1 MAGLQW
7 QVTCKR
13 MAVQCKLQ
21 RSTMQFKHHLA
32 VLMLCALCLQDSG
45 QPGGMAGLQNLGNS
59 CYLNAAVQCLAHT
72 GLFRTMFLTTAY
84 QADISE
90 KNPDGR
96 KGNVV
101 RAFGDVVQALWQV
114 HHFDLYTP
122 SSLYQQQQQQTG
134 QNDNDDNNHRSKHN
148 NGNDKEN
155 SNDDKNKQE

>member
-1 MAGLQW
+1 
-7 QVTCKR
+7 
-13 MAVQCKLQ
+13 
-21 RSTMQFKHHLA
+21 MQFKHHLA
-32 VLMLCALCLQDSG
+32 VLMLCALCLQAAG

-72 GLFRTMFLTTAY
+72 GLFKTLFLNTAH
-84 QADISE
+84 QADINE

-101 RAFGDVVQALWQV
+101 RAFGNVVQALWQV
-114 HHFDLYTP
+114 HHFDLDTP
-122 SSLYQQQQQQTG
+122 SSLYQQQQTG